1 MIRVVLINL
10 FFLLLP
16 SILYFSYIYLRQNL
30 QPHEPVTA
38 EPPLAWLVG
47 GGVVLMLASLLIL
60 GTWEGHAPGG
70 KYHPPEFRDGVL
82 IPGHVE

>member
-1 MIRVVLINL
+1 MIRVILINM

-30 QPHEPVTA
+30 QPNEPVRA
-38 EPPLAWLVG
+38 EPPLAWLVA
-47 GGVVLMLASLLIL
+47 GGVVLMLASLLMF
-60 GTWEGHAPGG
+60 GKWEGHAPGG
-70 KYHPPEFRDGVL
+70 KYHPPVVRDGVL